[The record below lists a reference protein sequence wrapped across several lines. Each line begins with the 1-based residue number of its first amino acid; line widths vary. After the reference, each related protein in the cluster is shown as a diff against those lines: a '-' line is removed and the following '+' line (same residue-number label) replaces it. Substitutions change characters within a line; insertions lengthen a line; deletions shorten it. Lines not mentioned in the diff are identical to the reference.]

1 MQVASKR
8 RRFYII
14 TVAVL
19 VTIIGSA
26 AFIVEYVDG
35 SYVRIEVIGT
45 SGASLV
51 VSYDSTSVTL
61 SASENATV
69 EVLPHVNVTITANL
83 ASPYTVV
90 HWDISGA
97 TAAQKGQNSVDFLTG
112 NGGSVVHVSAEL
124 TTNSTG

>member
-1 MQVASKR
+1 MQATSKR

-14 TVAVL
+14 TVVVL

-26 AFIVEYVDG
+26 ALIVEYVDG
-35 SYVRIEVIGT
+35 SYVRIEVTGT
-45 SGASLV
+45 SKASFV

-69 EVLPHVNVTITANL
+69 EVLPHVNVTITASP
-83 ASPYTVV
+83 ASQYAVV

-112 NGGSVVHVSAEL
+112 QGGSVVDVSAEL
-124 TTNSTG
+124 ATNSTG